1 MNGNTKGGMAMLIKL
16 DEDKLKNAGYDVESV
31 IKHLDK
37 FFSKAC
43 KKSVSPSGEI
53 IYEGIEGKDHFTEI
67 MLTYIRLRKAEWFA
81 ESCIKWLLYESDKND
96 IYEEDLLAKE
106 RQTNPLFIKYTPKI
120 KKCTDFEIIEYQAA
134 YEEQVKDLLVELQTY
149 LSFLDKR
156 GVLVLKESYRNDYFQ
171 YVMREVENNSGKIF
185 IAVSGDR
192 AVGAVVC
199 KIFQGG
205 GEAEITTSCPKIGF
219 ISDLVVSE
227 NQRGNGIGTNLLSA
241 AETYFK
247 ENNCRYI
254 QLEVFAPNIQARRL
268 YEKFGFGVNCYY
280 MSKEIK

>member
-1 MNGNTKGGMAMLIKL
+1 M
-16 DEDKLKNAGYDVESV
+16 
-31 IKHLDK
+31 
-37 FFSKAC
+37 
-43 KKSVSPSGEI
+43 
-53 IYEGIEGKDHFTEI
+53 
-67 MLTYIRLRKAEWFA
+67 
-81 ESCIKWLLYESDKND
+81 
-96 IYEEDLLAKE
+96 
-106 RQTNPLFIKYTPKI
+106 KI
-120 KKCTDFEIIEYQAA
+120 VEYQAA
-134 YEEQVKDLLVELQTY
+134 YEEQVKNLLVELQTY

-171 YVMREVENNSGKIF
+171 FIMREVENHSGKIF
-185 IAVSGDR
+185 IAVSGDK
-192 AVGAVVC
+192 AVGLVVC

-219 ISDLVVSE
+219 ISDLVVSD